1 MALIKQLKSM
11 STRIIVIKHEQKKD
25 SDSNSVQSNFTVE
38 FVIIKLR
45 DIC

>member
-25 SDSNSVQSNFTVE
+25 SEIAIQFSLTLLLKS
-38 FVIIKLR
+38 LL
-45 DIC
+45 